1 MVPESVY
8 NCLIETGYE
17 QGNPNMDK
25 AKQIAR
31 ALKLL
36 DEVDYLVQEACENCY
51 DLYQKVNDLYD
62 DIADRARE
70 EGIDVPEWPIE
81 RVRQVT
87 AGALSRQ

>member
-1 MVPESVY
+1 
-8 NCLIETGYE
+8 
-17 QGNPNMDK
+17 MDK

-70 EGIDVPEWPIE
+70 EGIDVPE
-81 RVRQVT
+81 
-87 AGALSRQ
+87 